1 MRNRNINLWAFA
13 SLLLV
18 LLNSCDPEE
27 PIPAYL
33 SIDSIG
39 VKNLNYALQ
48 GTAKHNIKDAWV
60 YIDNE
65 LLGVFELP
73 ARFPVLAEGKHAV
86 SISAGIFENG
96 ISATRVRYPLYTS
109 FEATTDFIPGQTVNF
124 PITTEINY
132 FPGVKYDWYEDFEGN
147 TYSFDSILGSKTGFT
162 PFNTDQPFEGNFSG
176 KITINTAND
185 HFEGACTN
193 DNIDINSFNT
203 TWVELNYKA
212 DQPFDAGIKVKKANG
227 DVATEYAV
235 TINRSEVWNKIYI
248 NVSQII
254 GTNPTAQNFKVY
266 LVATLEAGRT
276 ESNIYIDNIKL
287 IHN

>member
-1 MRNRNINLWAFA
+1 MLLKKMINRNINLWAFT

-39 VKNLNYALQ
+39 VKNLNYPLQ
-48 GTAKHNIKDAWV
+48 GSANHNIKDAWV

-73 ARFPVLAEGKHAV
+73 ARFPILKEGKHSV
-86 SISAGIFENG
+86 SISGGVFENG

-109 FEATTDFIPGQTVNF
+109 FEVTADFIPGQTVNF
-124 PITTEINY
+124 PITPEINY
-132 FPGVKYDWYEDFEGN
+132 FPGIAYDWFEDFEGN
-147 TYSFDSILGSKTGFT
+147 TYSFDSILGSKAGFI
-162 PFNTDQPFEGNFSG
+162 PFNNDQPFEGNFSG
-176 KITINTAND
+176 KIFINEAKNY
-185 HFEGACTN
+185 FKGACTN
-193 DNIDINSFNT
+193 DNVDINSFST
-203 TWVELNYKA
+203 TWVELNV
-212 DQPFDAGIKVKKANG
+212 GIQVKKANG
-227 DVATEYAV
+227 DVLDIYAV
-235 TINRSEVWNKIYI
+235 TINRSEIWNKIYI

-254 GTNPTAQNFKVY
+254 GTNPTAQNFKVS
-266 LVATLEAGRT
+266 LEAELEAGRT